1 MSRAVLTRLLIQMYG
16 CGREPDRDISFVE
29 TFAGEAAVSRGM
41 RLMGFAGEALD
52 ARRSVAHDIL
62 TPTGFLVTLAAVM
75 RIRRGGLFWAAPPCS
90 TWVFLSRHSTGRH
103 KNPSGNW
110 KTSAYVASQNALVCR
125 LLLLA
130 RLCIARGVHYIIE
143 QPRSSCM
150 FAYGPFATFLKRHPA
165 LSVFTEMG
173 AFGMMAEKDML
184 LMGTAPY
191 LPMLERRLTHDQR
204 QELRKDSGRKQTTKV
219 SVRADGT
226 KNVQG
231 GADLK
236 STQAYPIGFGCAH
249 ALCFKTHEDEAAT
262 AEDAPPAVKR
272 RRVPSRA
279 AAADVGPS
287 GAMSTGTVAAAAE
300 VSGNSDTDEDSA
312 VPADTDVASPA
323 AVADVAPNAFLP
335 ARDAGSRA
343 LADLASMSDDED
355 PWYLDDLRIW
365 DPARWHD
372 NSAEENKLKL
382 T

>member
-1 MSRAVLTRLLIQMYG
+1 MLTRLLIQMYG
-16 CGREPDRDISFVE
+16 RGREPDRDFSFVE

-41 RLMGFAGEALD
+41 RLMGFAGETLD

-130 RLCIARGVHYIIE
+130 RLCIARGVRYIIE

-150 FAYGPFATFLKRHPA
+150 FAYGPFATCLKRQPA

-191 LPMLERRLTHDQR
+191 LPMLERRLAHDQR
-204 QELRKDSGRKQTTKV
+204 QELRKDSRRKHTTKI

-231 GADLK
+231 GRDLK

-249 ALCFKTHEDEAAT
+249 AACFKAHDDAAAT
-262 AEDAPPAVKR
+262 AEDVAAKR
-272 RRVPSRA
+272 PCVPA
-279 AAADVGPS
+279 AAADLGPT
-287 GAMSTGTVAAAAE
+287 MSTGTVAAAA
-300 VSGNSDTDEDSA
+300 DMDEDSSGS
-312 VPADTDVASPA
+312 ADTDVAA
-323 AVADVAPNAFLP
+323 AADVAYNAFLP
-335 ARDAGSRA
+335 ARDAGPGSHA
-343 LADLASMSDDED
+343 LAELASMSDDED
-355 PWYLDDLRIW
+355 PW
-365 DPARWHD
+365 
-372 NSAEENKLKL
+372 
-382 T
+382 